1 MFNDPLV
8 KREIF
13 AVSLRKERKRVILE
27 ERRNKIALKASFK
40 IEKENAKDSVDF
52 RDVDGA

>member
-27 ERRNKIALKASFK
+27 ERRNKIALKASFN
-40 IEKENAKDSVDF
+40 IEKENAKDAVDF